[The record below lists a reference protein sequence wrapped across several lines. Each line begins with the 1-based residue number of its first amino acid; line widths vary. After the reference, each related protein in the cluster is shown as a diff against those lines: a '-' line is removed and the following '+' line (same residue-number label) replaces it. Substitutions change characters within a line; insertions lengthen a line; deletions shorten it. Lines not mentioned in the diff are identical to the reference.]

1 MSLDALTKMGIP
13 TTSVFHSFNGK
24 VQLAGFDV
32 IRIERANFT
41 ISNMADIYPEVGRR
55 EGTPYVKEF
64 DVRGTFSRAYVN
76 GAEWRLAIG
85 MKSGE
90 EGFDPGKIYEN
101 PTDGGNPFEILFPVT
116 KKSFSNKRTTKNVYP
131 IKHTVRLEVNSIDDV
146 PQAYGAGALYAL
158 ITGVL
163 INTSTIVLGQGG
175 DLIMTGPVNWIGE
188 EVEFSII

>member
-1 MSLDALTKMGIP
+1 MSLDALTKMGVP

-24 VQLAGFDV
+24 VQLAGFDI

-55 EGTPYVKEF
+55 EGTPYVGEF
-64 DVRGTFSRAYVN
+64 DVRGVFNRAYIN

-90 EGFDPGKIYEN
+90 NGFDPGKEYTD
-101 PTDGGNPFEILFPVT
+101 PTDGVDPFTLLFPT
-116 KKSFSNKRTTKNVYP
+116 AKKSFSNRKVGGNVYP

-146 PQAYGAGALYAL
+146 PQDNGEGALYAL

-188 EVEFSII
+188 KAEFNIS

>member
-1 MSLDALTKMGIP
+1 MSLDALTRMGIP

-64 DVRGTFSRAYVN
+64 DVRGTFSRAYIN

-85 MKSGE
+85 MAAGE
-90 EGFDPGKIYEN
+90 NEFDPGKQYANLDE
-101 PTDGGNPFEILFPVT
+101 DDPFSALFAN
-116 KKSFSNKRTTKNVYP
+116 KSSFSNRKVGKNVYP
-131 IKHTVRLEVNSIDDV
+131 IKHNVRLEVNSIDDI
-146 PQAYGAGALYAL
+146 PQDGTGGAMYAL

-188 EVEFSII
+188 KADFNIA

>member
-1 MSLDALTKMGIP
+1 MSLDVLTKMGVP

-24 VQLAGFDV
+24 VQLAGFDI

-64 DVRGTFSRAYVN
+64 DVRGTFSRAYIN

-85 MKSGE
+85 MQPGE
-90 EGFDPGKIYEN
+90 EGFDPGKEYAGE
-101 PTDGGNPFEILFPVT
+101 DPFAILFPT
-116 KKSFSNKRTTKNVYP
+116 EKTSFSNKKVTKNVYP

-146 PQAYGAGALYAL
+146 PQDNGEGALYAL

-188 EVEFSII
+188 KVEFNIIEAEV